1 VNIGKIKLYYNV
13 KECFSFIFHNHFHI
27 SQFSLMAKLGS
38 FAVSQKNECPLL
50 TNFCQKKLWSFKK
63 FIFACNRSDFK
74 EKCVKISHST
84 VVWLA
89 EK

>member
-50 TNFCQKKLWSFKK
+50 TNFCQKNYGPLRNSFLPAIDLILKK
-63 FIFACNRSDFK
+63 NVLKYHTALLSG
-74 EKCVKISHST
+74 
-84 VVWLA
+84 
-89 EK
+89 